1 MHHQK
6 KEESVTMNARELEI
20 IKNEPLFLI
29 DGSSFIF
36 RAYHAL
42 PPLTNPNGVP
52 VNAVLGFTNMLTK
65 LLSDHNAHNVAVI
78 FDAARKNYRNDIYPE
93 YKANR
98 GETPEDLIPQFPLI
112 RDAVKAFNLP
122 CIELEG
128 YEADDLIATYARLA
142 TEAGQEVVI
151 VSSDKDLMQLIND
164 KVSMFDAMKNKTI
177 GHDEVVKKFGLG
189 PEFVVDIQALAGDS
203 IDNVPGVPGIGV
215 KTAAQL
221 LEEFGDLETLLENA
235 HTIKQNKRR
244 ENLIEFA
251 QDARIS
257 KKLVRLED
265 QAPVPVAL
273 EDLHV
278 SAPEPETLIQFLE
291 EQGFKSTLSRI
302 QTQLGIHAE
311 GRASLLENAND
322 NGDDEVEY
330 ICIEDIKTLK
340 EWCERAREVGLV
352 AVDTETTSLT
362 PSAAD
367 LVGVS
372 LCIDIGKAAYIPLG
386 HKEKN
391 VEIGL
396 DLGGR
401 NDFETS
407 QDGKSYKQIPMEE
420 AMSVLKDLL
429 EDPSVLKIAHNMK
442 YDSQLF
448 KQHDINVSPI
458 DDTMLLSYVVDGTKH
473 GHSLDALSEDF
484 LGHTNISF
492 KEIAGT
498 GKNQKTFD
506 KISIEQAIDYAAED
520 ADMTRRIHELFK
532 PRIAQEKMT
541 ALYEDI
547 ERPLVDV
554 LTQMEFYG
562 IKVDPVI
569 LKDMSSRFEKQLD
582 ALEKKIFEET
592 GTTFNVGSPKQLG
605 EVLFGQMGL
614 PGGKKSKSGTYST
627 AQNVLE
633 PLALDGHKIV
643 EYVLEWRGLSKL
655 KSTYTDALPAQ
666 INPKTGRVHTSFS
679 MTTTNTG
686 RLSSSDPNL
695 QNIPIRTEDGKKI
708 RTAFIAQD
716 GYKLVSM
723 DYSQVELRL
732 VAELAGIETLKQA
745 FRDGQDIHALTASHV
760 FDTPLDQVSSELR
773 RKAKAINF
781 GIIYGISG
789 FGLAKQ
795 IGGDAGEASKYIKD
809 YLARF
814 PELDQFMEDQ
824 KDFARKHGYVKTL
837 YGRHCV
843 VNGIKDKNFNVR
855 SFAERQ
861 AINAPIQGTAA
872 DIMKKAM
879 ILVHR
884 AIQDQDLPVRMLLQ
898 IHDELIFEI
907 KEDET
912 ERCIPILKE
921 IMESTCRLSIPL
933 EVDAGIGDNWAEA
946 H

>member
-1 MHHQK
+1 
-6 KEESVTMNARELEI
+6 MNARELEI
-20 IKNEPLFLI
+20 IRNEPLYLI

-42 PPLTNPNGVP
+42 PPLTNPDGVP

-65 LLSDHNAHNVAVI
+65 LLNDHQAHNVAVI
-78 FDAARKNYRNDIYPE
+78 FDAARENYRNEIYAD

-98 GETPEDLIPQFPLI
+98 SETPEDLIPQFPLI
-112 RDAVKAFNLP
+112 REAVQAFNLP

-128 YEADDLIATYARLA
+128 YEADDLIATYAKQA
-142 TEAGQEVVI
+142 SEAGQEVII

-177 GHDEVVKKFGLG
+177 GRDEVIEKFGLG
-189 PEFVVDIQALAGDS
+189 PEFVIDIQALAGDS
-203 IDNVPGVPGIGV
+203 VDNVPGVPGIGV

-251 QDARIS
+251 EEARLS

-265 QAPVPVAL
+265 EVPVPLPLDELHINSPDPEKLL
-273 EDLHV
+273 E
-278 SAPEPETLIQFLE
+278 FLT
-291 EQGFKSTLSRI
+291 EQGFKSTISRI
-302 QTQLGIHAE
+302 QNQLGLHAE
-311 GRASLLENAND
+311 GRSALLDNANAND
-322 NGDDEVEY
+322 NADEEAEY
-330 ICIEDIKTLK
+330 ICIEDLETLK
-340 EWCERAREVGLV
+340 KWCDEAKQAGIV

-362 PSAAD
+362 PSEAD
-367 LVGVS
+367 LIGVS
-372 LCIDIGKAAYIPLG
+372 MSIHSGKAAYIPLG
-386 HKEKN
+386 HKQKN
-391 VEIGL
+391 VEMGL
-396 DLGGR
+396 DLGGK
-401 NDFETS
+401 NEEGES
-407 QDGKSYKQIPMEE
+407 SKKYNQIPLEKALE
-420 AMSVLKDLL
+420 VLKPML
-429 EDPSVLKIAHNMK
+429 EDESILKIAHNMK
-442 YDSQLF
+442 YDAQIF
-448 KQHDINVSPI
+448 MQHDINVSPI

-473 GHSLDALSEDF
+473 GHGLDALSEEF

-506 KISIEQAIDYAAED
+506 EISIDQAIDYAAED
-520 ADMTRRIHELFK
+520 ADMTRRLHSLFK
-532 PRIAQEKMT
+532 PRIAQEKM
-541 ALYEDI
+541 ASLYEDI
-547 ERPLVDV
+547 ERPLVNV
-554 LTQMEFYG
+554 LANMEFKG
-562 IKVDPVI
+562 IKIDPLI
-569 LKDMSSRFEKQLD
+569 LKEMSNSFEKQLNE
-582 ALEKKIFEET
+582 LEEAIHKEA

-614 PGGKKSKSGTYST
+614 EGGKKSKSGTYST

-633 PLALDGHKIV
+633 PLAEQGHEIV
-643 EYVLEWRGLSKL
+643 QDVLEWRGLAKL
-655 KSTYTDALPAQ
+655 KSTYTDALPNQ

-695 QNIPIRTEDGKKI
+695 QNIPIRTENGKKI
-708 RTAFIAQD
+708 RTAFIAED

-732 VAELAGIETLKQA
+732 VAEMAGVETLKQA
-745 FRDGQDIHALTASHV
+745 FLNDQDIHALTASHV
-760 FDTPLDQVSSELR
+760 FDTPLDQVSSDLR

-789 FGLAKQ
+789 YGLAKQ
-795 IGGDAGEASKYIKD
+795 IGGDAGEANRYIKD

-814 PELDQFMEDQ
+814 PELDKFMEDQ
-824 KDFARKHGYVKTL
+824 KEFARKHGYVKTL

-843 VNGIKDKNFNVR
+843 VNGIKDKNFSIR

-879 ILVHR
+879 IEVHKT
-884 AIQDQDLPVRMLLQ
+884 IEDQDLPVKMLLQ

-907 KEDET
+907 KEDDV
-912 ERCIPILKE
+912 ERCVSLLKDV
-921 IMESTCRLSIPL
+921 MENVCKLSIPL
-933 EVDAGIGDNWAEA
+933 SVDAGIGDNWAQA